1 MRSMIT
7 ALVVAAGLSGFA
19 AGAQAAPVAGA
30 KDLGVGGTPIVH
42 VQMDRM
48 ERRMMHDRMERR
60 MMRRHMER
68 RAMRRDMRR
77 DMMRRDMRRDMM
89 RRM

>member
-7 ALVVAAGLSGFA
+7 ALIVATGLAGFA
-19 AGAQAAPVAGA
+19 AGAQAAPVAGS
-30 KDLGVGGTPIVH
+30 KDLRVGGNPIVQ

-48 ERRMMHDRMERR
+48 ERRMMRDRMERR
-60 MMRRHMER
+60 MMRREMER
-68 RAMRRDMRR
+68 REMRREMRR